1 MARVIKALG
10 VKEIE
15 RLSKVPGV
23 YAVGGVPGLS
33 LRVWTVATGTS
44 CAWILRSECKGK
56 ETKVTVG
63 TYPTMSLHS
72 ARAKA
77 ADFKAQL
84 AAGVNPV
91 KAAKEKAKAEKKA
104 AEIAS
109 LHALTV
115 DDVLDE
121 WIKYKVDR
129 GDWGKGLKLRAE
141 ETGIREST
149 RIRQN
154 LPSLMSLSVDAA
166 TPEDVA
172 AALEPLW
179 CVKRGTAEKVQSH
192 LSGFFKWT
200 MRVKKCRTSSSINPA
215 SMEYLSLLLPCEN
228 KREKEGHQPAL
239 ETDQL
244 PHLMQVLMEKDSPG
258 ALCTAFAILTCTRS
272 ENVRRMR
279 WDQISDDGSL
289 WTIDAIDMKETANGQ
304 HVITLSA
311 EARLILARQKERAS
325 LFDSPYVFASSVN
338 TGRELSENTL
348 NAIIKRLHEQ
358 EVKEGRDGF
367 IDRRQT
373 KEKRKKNPDC
383 KPVIAVQHGISRS
396 TFKTWALETRQDTR
410 AVELILHHKI
420 DKELHNAYDRS
431 DDLPYKKQ
439 VLDAWGAFCFS
450 EYDKSEKP
458 GE

>member
-1 MARVIKALG
+1 MARVVKALG

-15 RLSKVPGV
+15 RVSKVPGV
-23 YAVGGVPGLS
+23 YAVGGVPGFS
-33 LRVWTVATGTS
+33 LRVWTVAAGTS
-44 CAWILRSECKGK
+44 CAWILRTECKGK

-63 TYPTMSLHS
+63 TYPAMGLHA

-77 ADFKAQL
+77 TEYKASL
-84 AAGVNPV
+84 AAGINPI

-109 LHALTV
+109 LHSLTV
-115 DDVLDE
+115 GDLLDE

-129 GDWGKGLKLRAE
+129 GDWGKGLKTRAE
-141 ETGIREST
+141 ETGIREGA

-154 LPSLMSLSVDAA
+154 VSALMSLSVDAA

-172 AALEPLW
+172 AAFRPIW
-179 CVKRGTAEKVQSH
+179 CVKRRTAEKVQSH
-192 LSGFFKWT
+192 LSGFFKWS
-200 MRVKKCRTSSSINPA
+200 MHVKKCRTSSSINPA
-215 SMEYLSLLLPCEN
+215 SMEYLSLLLPGES

-239 ETDQL
+239 ESDQL
-244 PHLMQVLMEKDSPG
+244 PHLIRVLMEKDTPG

-272 ENVRRMR
+272 ENIRKMR

-289 WTIDAIDMKETANGQ
+289 WTIDAIEMKETANGQ
-304 HVITLSA
+304 HKITLSA
-311 EARLILARQKERAS
+311 EAQLILSRQRERAS

-338 TGRELSENTL
+338 AGRELSENTL
-348 NAIIKRLHEQ
+348 NAIIKRLHAQ
-358 EVKEGRDGF
+358 EAKEGREGF

-373 KEKRKKNPDC
+373 EEKRKKNPDC

-396 TFKTWALETRQDTR
+396 TFKNWALETRQDAR
-410 AVELILHHKI
+410 AVELILHHKV
-420 DKELHNAYDRS
+420 DKELNNAYDRS

-450 EYDKSEKP
+450 EYDKTERL
-458 GE
+458 